1 MLTDTNRELLILCI
15 HNHNRKLLISDM
27 TKQSGFANFSNGKL
41 TNLNLSRL
49 ADINSVSGSGQEIK
63 FLSRFKTVNAVDVR
77 LLLSNKF

>member
-1 MLTDTNRELLILCI
+1 MLADTNRELLILCI

-27 TKQSGFANFSNGKL
+27 MKQSRFANFNNGKL

-49 ADINSVSGSGQEIK
+49 ADINSVSDQEIK

>member
-1 MLTDTNRELLILCI
+1 MLADTNRELLISCI

-49 ADINSVSGSGQEIK
+49 ADINSVSDQEIK
-63 FLSRFKTVNAVDVR
+63 FLSRFKTVNAVAVR